1 MLRAISAA
9 AVSLLIAGGAH
20 ANVVDF
26 EDEAPLSPDPTNES
40 TSYSN
45 GGITFDSLDGNDLFL
60 VQTGTPTNAFVPND
74 DPSPGGAFGEVFLTG
89 DFIAN
94 SAMGLTFDK
103 DLNSISFDIADI
115 DGSGE
120 QAEIFTFEFL
130 FNGSSLSTITKQAG
144 VDADTGDGV
153 ITPISFGG
161 QRFDQVLITNR
172 TVGEA
177 DGSNRPNIGWGIDN
191 INASPVPVPA
201 GVVLLVSGLGGLAF
215 MRRRKSAD
223 A

>member
-26 EDEAPLSPDPTNES
+26 EDKAPLLTDPENVG

-45 GGITFDSLDGNDLFL
+45 GGITFDSLDDNDLFL

-115 DGSGE
+115 DGSDD

-130 FNGSSLSTITKQAG
+130 FNGSSLSTTVVTAG
-144 VDADTGDGV
+144 DPNTGDGV

-161 QRFDQVLITNR
+161 QRFDEVLITNR
-172 TVGEA
+172 TVGDPTGA
-177 DGSNRPNIGWGIDN
+177 NRPNIGWGIDN